1 MGGGRCLSGG
11 GKDIMVNKIYEMEG
25 HALVGKCY
33 GIRMLADSLSSWIK
47 SLWGSLPGYVL
58 VFHLLSRGWIGLI
71 FCSKEE

>member
-1 MGGGRCLSGG
+1 MV
-11 GKDIMVNKIYEMEG
+11 GKYLMVNQIYEMEG
-25 HALVGKCY
+25 HALVGKFY

-47 SLWGSLPGYVL
+47 SLWGSLPRYVL